1 MKSILDIKEKLIR
14 TIGEKRFIHSI
25 GVMETAVDLAKK
37 YGVDEDK
44 ARMAGLLH
52 DCAKYRD
59 HLYLLKRV
67 SDFDIILDDMMLQ
80 NKELIHGPLGA
91 KVAEIEFGIKDKEIL
106 SSIYYHTIGKEDM
119 SLLEKIIYI
128 ADFIEPGRTFQGVD
142 FHREYAFKHL
152 DGALRLSMDNTIKH
166 LVDKGRLIHLN
177 TIKARNYLISIEKS
191 ELDA

>member
-1 MKSILDIKEKLIR
+1 MKSIFSIKERLIKS
-14 TIGEKRFIHSI
+14 IGEKRYVHSI
-25 GVMETAVDLAKK
+25 GVMETAVELAKA
-37 YGVDEDK
+37 YGGDEEK
-44 ARMAGLLH
+44 ARIAGLLH

-91 KVAEIEFGIKDKEIL
+91 KVAEIEYNVKDKEIL
-106 SSIYYHTIGKEDM
+106 NAIYYHTVGKEDM
-119 SLLEKIIYI
+119 TQLEKIIYI
-128 ADFIEPGRTFQGVD
+128 ADFIEPGRNFPGVD
-142 FHREYAFKHL
+142 FYREYAFKDL

-166 LVDKGRLIHLN
+166 LVDKGKLIHLN
-177 TIKARNYLISIEKS
+177 TIKARNYLIFIEKS